1 MHKDNIYSNE
11 LQKQYALMFSQR
23 VKRGIRYKRNNGG
36 WCSKAPR
43 GYLNIHDNRDHF
55 RPKIVKDPEYFDRVK
70 RAFKLMLTEKYSI
83 AEIGKIVKMD
93 ASFLRRAF
101 RNPFYAGFSVDVD
114 DHTINHEGNW
124 EPMITVIDFINVQSL
139 LESKKKL
146 NGKTS

>member
-1 MHKDNIYSNE
+1 MPEEIYKVADN
-11 LQKQYALMFSQR
+11 
-23 VKRGIRYKRNNGG
+23 
-36 WCSKAPR
+36 
-43 GYLNIHDNRDHF
+43 
-55 RPKIVKDPEYFDRVK
+55 
-70 RAFKLMLTEKYSI
+70 SI

-101 RNPFYAGFSVDVD
+101 RNPFYAGFSVDID